1 MVKKA
6 STKKVK
12 LVLKLQ
18 APAGQA
24 NPAGLGST
32 LGPAG
37 INIMNFCKDFNASTA
52 EQKPGTPI
60 PAIVTIYEDKTFAIE
75 LKQPPVS
82 YFLKE
87 FAKIKKGSSN
97 TGRDV
102 VGKISK
108 GDIEKIVELKK
119 ADLNSNN
126 LEGACRMIEGSARSM
141 GLEVVEG

>member
-1 MVKKA
+1 MA
-6 STKKVK
+6 KKVK

-37 INIMNFCKDFNASTA
+37 INIMNFCKDFNGLTA

-60 PAIVTIYEDKTFAIE
+60 PAVVTIYDDKSFSIII
-75 LKQPPVS
+75 KQPPVS
-82 YFLKE
+82 HFLKE
-87 FAKIKKGSSN
+87 FAKITKGSSN
-97 TGRDV
+97 PGRDV
-102 VGKISK
+102 AGKIAKS
-108 GDIEKIVELKK
+108 DIRKIVELKQV
-119 ADLNSNN
+119 DLNSND